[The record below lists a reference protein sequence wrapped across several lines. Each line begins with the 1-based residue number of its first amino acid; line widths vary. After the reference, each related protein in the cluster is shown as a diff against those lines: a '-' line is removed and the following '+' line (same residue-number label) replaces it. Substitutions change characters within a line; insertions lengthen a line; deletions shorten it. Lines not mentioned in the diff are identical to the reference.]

1 MFGYRYKKE
10 TIDIQD
16 KLYKEIQE
24 IEIILFSKS
33 LYTYTTAHEAIDYL
47 LELKDKQ
54 VKSYSDFIDNFPS
67 SIAILDKDLNIVNHN
82 SMLLDFL
89 HIKED
94 ELSEKPS
101 LLPLVSRDNKT
112 SELGSFIRKVI
123 AEGSATFSTEV
134 ITISTK
140 KEQSVPVFV
149 FVVPIYENEKLLKT
163 FIILRDRRG
172 EFEIRKKF
180 MMDQSAPII
189 EMIEKIA
196 DGDMSEILSLPKDHQ
211 LPHYQVPVNHIIE
224 NFKEMISKIQNAIV
238 MSQASSRLTDI
249 QLENLSS
256 WGNEEF
262 IPTLTNISS
271 NTEQLTCSI
280 GQISSIIDLIK
291 DVSDQTNLLALNA
304 AIEAARAGEHGRGF
318 AVVADEV
325 RKLAEKSQKSTLEIE
340 KVILTIKED
349 SITMQDGIQG
359 FMEKS
364 DTIMAIS
371 EALKDNFSNIMEH
384 FNTLDNN
391 VKKFNL

>member
-1 MFGYRYKKE
+1 MFGYGYKKE
-10 TIDIQD
+10 TLEIKD
-16 KLYKEIQE
+16 KLCKEIQD
-24 IEIILFSKS
+24 IEIVLFSKS
-33 LYTYTTAHEAIDYL
+33 LYTYTTAEEAIDYL

-67 SIAILDKDLNIVNHN
+67 SIAILDKDLNIVDYN

-89 HIKED
+89 HINEH
-94 ELSEKPS
+94 ELSAKPS
-101 LLPLVSRDNKT
+101 LLSLVTKDNKK
-112 SELGSFIRKVI
+112 SELGSFINKVI
-123 AEGSATFSTEV
+123 ADRSATFSTEV
-134 ITISTK
+134 ITISTR
-140 KEQSVPVFV
+140 KENSVPVFV
-149 FVVPIYENEKLLKT
+149 FVVPIYENKKLLKT

-189 EMIEKIA
+189 DMIEKIA
-196 DGDMSEILSLPKDHQ
+196 GGDMSEILSLPKDHQ
-211 LPHYQVPVNHIIE
+211 LPHYQEPVNHIVE

-271 NTEQLTCSI
+271 NTEQLTSSI

-349 SITMQDGIQG
+349 SITMHDGIQG

-371 EALKDNFSNIMEH
+371 ESLKDNFSNIMEH

>member
-1 MFGYRYKKE
+1 
-10 TIDIQD
+10 
-16 KLYKEIQE
+16 
-24 IEIILFSKS
+24 
-33 LYTYTTAHEAIDYL
+33 
-47 LELKDKQ
+47 
-54 VKSYSDFIDNFPS
+54 
-67 SIAILDKDLNIVNHN
+67 
-82 SMLLDFL
+82 
-89 HIKED
+89 
-94 ELSEKPS
+94 
-101 LLPLVSRDNKT
+101 
-112 SELGSFIRKVI
+112 
-123 AEGSATFSTEV
+123 
-134 ITISTK
+134 
-140 KEQSVPVFV
+140 
-149 FVVPIYENEKLLKT
+149 
-163 FIILRDRRG
+163 
-172 EFEIRKKF
+172 
-180 MMDQSAPII
+180 
-189 EMIEKIA
+189 
-196 DGDMSEILSLPKDHQ
+196 
-211 LPHYQVPVNHIIE
+211 
-224 NFKEMISKIQNAIV
+224 MISKIQNAIV

-271 NTEQLTCSI
+271 NTEQLTSSI

-349 SITMQDGIQG
+349 SITMHDGIQG

-371 EALKDNFSNIMEH
+371 ESLKDNFSNIMEH